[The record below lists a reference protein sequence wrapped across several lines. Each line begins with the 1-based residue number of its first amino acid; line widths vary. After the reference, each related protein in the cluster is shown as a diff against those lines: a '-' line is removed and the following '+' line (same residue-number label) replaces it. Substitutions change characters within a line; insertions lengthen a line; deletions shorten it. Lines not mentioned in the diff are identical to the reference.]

1 MLQPFVME
9 DQARSR
15 KHHGAGLGL
24 ALTQRIVQAH
34 GGMVEIDSQPG
45 HGTEVRFVFPP
56 ETLIADA
63 KAEASQ
69 TKARTGKSEQDKEKT
84 HEEQ

>member
-45 HGTEVRFVFPP
+45 HGTEVRFVFPL
-56 ETLIADA
+56 ETLAADA
-63 KAEASQ
+63 ESRSFANKS
-69 TKARTGKSEQDKEKT
+69 TDGKVRTG
-84 HEEQ
+84 